1 MFKILIVSYIWSSSG
16 NALDSKVVDFDTREQ
31 ADAAIASIHADK
43 GSLVGLKVTA
53 LYSKDTK

>member
-31 ADAAIASIHADK
+31 ADAAIANINADK
-43 GSLVGLKVTA
+43 SSLVGLKVTA
-53 LYSKDTK
+53 LYSKDKS